1 MDTPGGNIFFQNGA
15 FVKNAPA
22 KTCIRRADVF
32 PPPMGKHF
40 SVNAELAFNIPWRE
54 QFSALWHIVMT
65 SRNANPPD
73 CFRNQRKQFFRGRD
87 NDGVTLN
94 FHVFPP
100 LLSCYPPTGQP
111 TPAWSGNHW
120 HPAFVLCDA

>member
-1 MDTPGGNIFFQNGA
+1 M
-15 FVKNAPA
+15 
-22 KTCIRRADVF
+22 CSRRQW
-32 PPPMGKHF
+32 GKHF

-100 LLSCYPPTGQP
+100 SSVLLSANRATNSHSEIARIPHSFFVTPDCTVSNAKLLCY
-111 TPAWSGNHW
+111 AS
-120 HPAFVLCDA
+120 VR